1 METVT
6 SQARAYT
13 VVLCGMDSFSTS
25 KWKDTSIAAH
35 TQYTRFYIL
44 GQQKYR
50 LERCTQFTG
59 VYPVMVPVTMAWRV
73 FSLLM
78 EELLPI

>member
-1 METVT
+1 
-6 SQARAYT
+6 
-13 VVLCGMDSFSTS
+13 MDSYSTS

-44 GQQKYR
+44 GQQKYQ

-59 VYPVMVPVTMAWRV
+59 VYPVMGSCQHGMARLQ
-73 FSLLM
+73 FADGGTTFNMKNSC
-78 EELLPI
+78 EYIE